1 MSAPTISI
9 TPTTISYDT
18 VEAVG
23 GSTQAQETLVIDANG
38 DGHLD
43 LVLNGRNAETITV
56 LLNQGDGTFGTPTT
70 IENGYYWHMFEA
82 DIEGDGRQD
91 ILVAKW
97 NEDYSSQTLGYLK
110 NNGDGTFGEFQELS
124 SGFNNVL
131 DIASVDFDGD
141 GDLDMLAAASNGAG
155 IVLTKNNGDGTFTN
169 SIVAEVP
176 SAYSVATGDL
186 NGDGRLDLIASNAAG
201 DISVF
206 TVNAD
211 GTTTSGQVI
220 EADNVYS
227 VEKVTLVDLDGDGS
241 LDIVAANSNR
251 KELTWYKGGGDG
263 TFGDKQIISAGTYNS
278 GYVSS
283 FQVVDINGD
292 GLKDI
297 VAGSRQTVGD
307 TANTQQSYLSWFEQL
322 ADGSF
327 KEHMTAA
334 LYPDNADFFGVSY
347 GDLNGDGVADLIT
360 AGPAV
365 KDGVRSDVRVAFG
378 MQALEV
384 NENEATA
391 ITGIAFSD
399 DQAGP
404 VSVTL
409 TVDRGTLEGD
419 ATFAG
424 VTVTGGGGTITL
436 VGSIADINAFIAA
449 GGATFTTANNDETT
463 AKLSISIDDQ
473 DAGGAS
479 TTTKTIALAVT
490 PAHDEAPTDL
500 TLDGHEISEAAD
512 VGTVI
517 GTLSGLDPEGG
528 AVTYSLY
535 SSAGSMFSIEGNQL
549 KLNGTLDFESE
560 SSYEIIV
567 RAKDAGGNV
576 TDKTFTIGVTN
587 ANEAPTAV
595 TLSKVLVPQSAEAG
609 TVVGT
614 LAATDPDSGDTFTYS
629 IPGGSDAFEIV
640 DNKLVVKDLGDAL
653 TYDVKV
659 LATDSGGL
667 TVEKT
672 FRITTTD
679 DDGNP
684 LGSAG
689 TITIDAS
696 NAASMDFEAY
706 IRGGFVAGTEGGG
719 MPVFDNSA
727 AFSGHE
733 MMLGYG
739 TEPTSKYVV
748 AGGSLEYYFNTHTV
762 WGEINTIEYGIRGSG
777 SYDGSGSF
785 KGGSAELRITGL
797 TLENGKPASALEE
810 ADIEANG
817 PVHNFALSHMY
828 GAAGSPTRLA
838 VYADSL
844 DAYAQN
850 YIGSS
855 GADVYTGTVFA
866 DTIKGGGGDDTLNG
880 GAGGDTITGGAGNDV
895 VDGGEGTDTF
905 IVSGK
910 AADYN
915 ALVLTT
921 TYLTDNTT
929 GEMDR
934 LKNVEFIKFKDALF
948 NVATQEYAPIENAAP
963 TDLGI
968 SATSVKENVA
978 TGTTVGTLSA
988 TDPEGSAL
996 TYSLSSN
1003 PGGYFKIVGNK
1014 LQVAKALDHEAKAS
1028 HVLTFTAT
1036 DEDGKSTSS
1045 EITVK
1050 VTDVNEA
1057 PASLSLSA
1065 TKVRENVAVGTTVG
1079 TLSATDP
1086 EGKALTYKLTDSA
1099 GGLFKL
1105 SGNKLVTA
1113 KAINYEA
1120 LKSDKVTVA
1129 VTDNAGLKTTKTFTI
1144 SVTDVNEAPTSLSL
1158 SSTKIKEN
1166 VAIGT
1171 TVGTLSAKDPEGKA
1185 LTYKLTDS
1193 AGGLFKISGNKL
1205 VTAKAVDYEKVQKE
1219 TVTVQVSDGTS
1230 KIVKTFGI
1238 SVTDVVDTI
1247 KGSSASQTLKG
1258 GVGVDRIDGA
1268 GGNDVLHGLAGGDT
1282 LLGGTGND
1290 TLVGGAGA
1298 DRLDGGTGKDTASYA
1313 DAKTGV
1319 TASLAKAS
1327 LNTNDARGDTF
1338 VSMENLS
1345 GSRYA
1350 DKLYGNGAANS
1361 LSGQAGNDRLSGAG
1375 GNDKLEGGAG
1385 HDDLYGGAGKD
1396 TFVFRSAKDLGT
1408 KKSATDTIF
1417 DFDRKDGDKID
1428 LSGIDASTK
1437 AAGNQAFTFI
1447 GSDAWHKKAGE
1458 LRFEKAGPDTYV
1470 HGDTNGDGKSD
1481 FILHLDDAIALKAG
1495 DFLL

>member
-9 TPTTISYDT
+9 SPTTVTYDE

-23 GSTQAQETLVIDANG
+23 GDTSAQETLVIDVNG

-43 LVLNGRNAETITV
+43 LVLNGRNSETINV
-56 LLNQGDGTFGTPTT
+56 LLNQGDGTFGAPTT
-70 IENGYYWHMFEA
+70 IETGYYWHMFEG
-82 DIEGDGRQD
+82 DVEGDGNQD
-91 ILVAKW
+91 VLVAKW
-97 NEDYSSQTLGYLK
+97 NEDLSSQTLGYLK
-110 NNGDGTFGEFQELS
+110 NNGDGTFGEFQELA
-124 SGFNNVL
+124 SGFSNIL

-141 GDLDMLAAASNGAG
+141 GDLDILAAASGGAG
-155 IVLTKNNGDGTFTN
+155 IVLTTNNGDGTFTN
-169 SIVAEVP
+169 SIVAEVAT
-176 SAYSVATGDL
+176 AYAVAAGDL
-186 NGDGRLDLIASNAAG
+186 NGDGKLDLVATNSAG

-206 TVNAD
+206 TVNPD

-220 EADNVYS
+220 HADDVWGL
-227 VEKVTLVDLDGDGS
+227 EKVALVDLDGDGS

-251 KELTWYKGGGDG
+251 KQLTWFKGGGDG
-263 TFGDKQIISAGTYNS
+263 TFGDKQIISTGTSNS

-283 FQVVDINGD
+283 FQVVDVNGD
-292 GLKDI
+292 GLNDI
-297 VAGSRQTVGD
+297 VAGSAQTIGD

-322 ADGSF
+322 ADGTF
-327 KEHMTAA
+327 KEHMTGAQ
-334 LYPDNADFFGVSY
+334 YPGNSDFFGVSQ
-347 GDLNGDGVADLIT
+347 GDLNGDGVTDLIT
-360 AGPAV
+360 AGPV
-365 KDGVRSDVRVAFG
+365 NEGGVRSYVRVAYG

-399 DQAGP
+399 DSAGP

-409 TVDRGTLEGD
+409 SVDRGTIEGD
-419 ATFAG
+419 TSFAG
-424 VTVTGGGGTITL
+424 VTVTGGGSAITL

-463 AKLSISIDDQ
+463 ARLTISIDDQ

-479 TTTKTIALAVT
+479 TTTKVIALAVT
-490 PAHDEAPTDL
+490 PAHDEVPTDL
-500 TLDGHEISEAAD
+500 SLDGHEVSEDAGI
-512 VGTVI
+512 GTVI

-528 AVTYSLY
+528 NLTYSLY
-535 SSAGSMFSIEGNQL
+535 SSAGSMFTIEGNQL
-549 KLNGTLDFESE
+549 KLNGALDFESAH
-560 SSYEIIV
+560 SYEIVV
-567 RAKDAGGNV
+567 RAKDAGGNF
-576 TDKTFTIGVTN
+576 TDKTFTIDVTN

-595 TLSKVLVPQSAEAG
+595 TLSKVLVAQSAEAG

-614 LAATDPDSGDTFTYS
+614 LAASDPDSGETFTYS

-696 NAASMDFEAY
+696 NAESMDFEAY

-719 MPVFDNSA
+719 FPVFDNSA

-733 MMLGYG
+733 MMMGYG
-739 TEPTSKYVV
+739 TEATSKYVL
-748 AGGSLEYYFNTHTV
+748 ASGSLEYYFNTHTV
-762 WGEINTIEYGIRGSG
+762 WGEINTIEYGVRGSG
-777 SYDGSGSF
+777 SYDSSGAF
-785 KGGSAELRITGL
+785 KGGTAELRITGL

-828 GAAGSPTRLA
+828 GAAGSPTRLG

-880 GAGGDTITGGAGNDV
+880 GAGSDTITGGAGSDV
-895 VDGGEGTDTF
+895 IDGGDGTDTF

-948 NVATQEYAPIENAAP
+948 NVATQEFTPIENEAP
-963 TDLGI
+963 TGLAI
-968 SATSVKENVA
+968 SGTTVKENVG

-988 TDPEGSAL
+988 TDPEGTAL
-996 TYSLSSN
+996 TYSLGSN

-1028 HVLTFTAT
+1028 HVLSITAT
-1036 DEDGKSTSS
+1036 DEDGKSTTK
-1045 EITVK
+1045 EITVQ

-1057 PASLSLSA
+1057 PASLALSA
-1065 TKVRENVAVGTTVG
+1065 TKVKENVATGTAVG
-1079 TLSATDP
+1079 TLSARDP
-1086 EGKALTYKLTDSA
+1086 EGRTLTYKLTDSA

-1113 KAINYEA
+1113 KAIDYET
-1120 LKSDKVTVA
+1120 LKSDKVTVE
-1129 VTDNAGLKTTKTFTI
+1129 VTDAGGLKTSKTFTI

-1158 SSTKIKEN
+1158 SATKVNEN
-1166 VAIGT
+1166 VAVGT
-1171 TVGTLSAKDPEGKA
+1171 TVGTLSARDPEGRT

-1205 VTAKAVDYEKVQKE
+1205 VTAKAIDYEKVQKE
-1219 TVTVQVSDGTS
+1219 TVNVEVSDGTS
-1230 KIVKTFGI
+1230 KIVKTFGL
-1238 SVTDVVDTI
+1238 SVVDRIDEI
-1247 KGSSASQTLKG
+1247 KGTSASQTLKG
-1258 GVGVDRIDGA
+1258 GAGVDRIDGA
-1268 GGNDVLHGLAGGDT
+1268 GGNDVLHGLSGADT

-1290 TLVGGAGA
+1290 TLLGGAGA
-1298 DRLDGGTGKDTASYA
+1298 DRLDGGAGTDTASYA
-1313 DAKTGV
+1313 DAAKGV

-1327 LNTNDARGDTF
+1327 LNTNDAKGDTF
-1338 VSMENLS
+1338 VSVENLTGS
-1345 GSRYA
+1345 GHA
-1350 DKLYGNGAANS
+1350 DKLYGDGAKNS
-1361 LSGQAGNDRLSGAG
+1361 LSGGAGNDLLSGAK
-1375 GNDKLEGGAG
+1375 GNDTIVGGAG

-1396 TFVFRSAKDLGT
+1396 TFVFKSAKDLGT
-1408 KKSATDTIF
+1408 LKAATDTIF
-1417 DFDRKDGDKID
+1417 DFDRKEGDRID
-1428 LSGIDASTK
+1428 LSGIDANTK
-1437 AAGNQAFTFI
+1437 KTGDQAFSFI
-1447 GSDAWHKKAGE
+1447 GGDAWHKKAGE
-1458 LRFEKAGPDTYV
+1458 LRLEKVASDTYL

-1481 FILHLDDAIALKAG
+1481 FILHFDDAIGLKAG